1 MTKVVFYKDGDSF
14 YGFHE
19 EGHAGFEEAGKD
31 IVCAALSAM
40 TMLIIN
46 TIEVVW
52 GSDVRYKIDDETTDI
67 TVTAKEAI
75 PEYAEDAAKQYAI
88 SGLFYSYYLQLND
101 MLEDYYDYLDVDVE
115 EKPYGLD

>member
-1 MTKVVFYKDGDSF
+1 MTKVVFFKDGQNY
-14 YGFHE
+14 YGFRE
-19 EGHAGFEEAGKD
+19 YGHAGYEEAGKD

-52 GSDVRYKIDDETTDI
+52 GSDVDFQMDEDTADL
-67 TVTAKEAI
+67 TVMAKGAI
-75 PEYAEDAAKQYAI
+75 PEFSEDDTKQYAI

-101 MLEDYYDYLDVDVE
+101 MLEEYYDYLDVDVE
-115 EKPYGLD
+115 EKPYGV

>member
-1 MTKVVFYKDGDSF
+1 MTKVVFYKDGNNY

-19 EGHAGFEEAGKD
+19 YGHAGLDEAGKD
-31 IVCAALSAM
+31 IICAALSAM

-46 TIEVVW
+46 TVEVVW
-52 GSDVRYKIDDETTDI
+52 GSDINYEIDDETADI

-75 PEYAEDAAKQYAI
+75 PEYAESTEKQYAI

-101 MLEDYYDYLDVDVE
+101 MIEEYYDYLDVDVE
-115 EKPYGLD
+115 EKPYDVD